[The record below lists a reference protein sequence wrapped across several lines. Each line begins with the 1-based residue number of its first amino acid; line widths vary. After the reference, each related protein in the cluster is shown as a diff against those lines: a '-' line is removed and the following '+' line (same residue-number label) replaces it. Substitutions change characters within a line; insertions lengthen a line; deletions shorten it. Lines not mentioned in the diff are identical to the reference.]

1 MGTASA
7 PDVVDVVWPT
17 GAVTAQS
24 SWDRYKGCIDQRMR
38 QTRQVVAKPSKFQE
52 TSRSAKAMLDIERV
66 SHVLGRTLRYHAEHL
81 GLHPDRDGFVVVA
94 ELLHMPELENLTVT
108 DIQRVVATSVG
119 SRGMRFEI
127 RDHGGD
133 IGMEIR
139 ALYKHDSPGRSV
151 LESGG
156 FSRGD
161 SLSRGNTRRS
171 GLHRDDSAR
180 TSRNGKLSWPP
191 VVAPGKRPPATLF
204 IRKTSDDNSMQARV
218 PRSSSI
224 TREDLGTKEEE
235 EPPPAPPG
243 CPAPGAALPPPPP
256 LRTEPPRSE
265 VWERFTDKDGRE
277 WFWNECSQEHFF
289 ADDSASGWTQFLAG
303 SGILWWWRSSD
314 GRFFFE
320 E

>member
-1 MGTASA
+1 MTDRCVHASSGNCEGICDCA
-7 PDVVDVVWPT
+7 CLWYQPSNVCKWCL
-17 GAVTAQS
+17 
-24 SWDRYKGCIDQRMR
+24 DRAR
-38 QTRQVVAKPSKFQE
+38 Q
-52 TSRSAKAMLDIERV
+52 AMLDIERV

-180 TSRNGKLSWPP
+180 TSRTIFLSFPLLSSPLSSILSHISPSVSLLPSLFPP
-191 VVAPGKRPPATLF
+191 LPPFLPPLSLSLFPSSPFTSFHCSSALF
-204 IRKTSDDNSMQARV
+204 I
-218 PRSSSI
+218 
-224 TREDLGTKEEE
+224 
-235 EPPPAPPG
+235 
-243 CPAPGAALPPPPP
+243 LPLLSLP
-256 LRTEPPRSE
+256 LAFA
-265 VWERFTDKDGRE
+265 VA
-277 WFWNECSQEHFF
+277 FF
-289 ADDSASGWTQFLAG
+289 
-303 SGILWWWRSSD
+303 
-314 GRFFFE
+314 
-320 E
+320 

>member
-180 TSRNGKLSWPP
+180 TSRNRG
-191 VVAPGKRPPATLF
+191 GGRATSCAAGL
-204 IRKTSDDNSMQARV
+204 
-218 PRSSSI
+218 SSSGCCSASTTTAQDRTTTI
-224 TREDLGTKEEE
+224 GSLGAFHRQRW
-235 EPPPAPPG
+235 PRM
-243 CPAPGAALPPPPP
+243 GA
-256 LRTEPPRSE
+256 R
-265 VWERFTDKDGRE
+265 
-277 WFWNECSQEHFF
+277 FWNECSQEHFF